1 MKQKLNRTEAAPF
14 TMSGDVDELRRLLS
28 GEVADSSAEPDG
40 GSDAVEAGDRHGR
53 GDVRPSGFSRDETAS
68 SLEARQDRNDEGG
81 CSAPPFERRKLVDW
95 ENEEEENREEDVEDQ
110 ESLRDD
116 SEEEADGESESATT
130 KDDSKRGRLT
140 IAVLHGKV
148 RCVCVRACA
157 RALSMLFVRD
167 GSAVPLHLCSVC
179 VRAFV

>member
-116 SEEEADGESESATT
+116 SEEEADGEAEELTGV
-130 KDDSKRGRLT
+130 GRPRRLFSQPVD
-140 IAVLHGKV
+140 APG
-148 RCVCVRACA
+148 A
-157 RALSMLFVRD
+157 RAAHERSP
-167 GSAVPLHLCSVC
+167 GA
-179 VRAFV
+179 